1 MGARNSAGIAI
12 LSRSNI
18 REPPCPTPSATTRP
32 SSASRCAPATDTAV
46 AYYRLEPGVITFTH
60 TEVPAALWG
69 QGIGSRLIRGA
80 LEAARA
86 DGLKV
91 VARCSFVSAY
101 LRKHPEFNDMVR
113 AA

>member
-1 MGARNSAGIAI
+1 MPDAVHDNKAAQRFEMRAGKD
-12 LSRSNI
+12 L
-18 REPPCPTPSATTRP
+18 
-32 SSASRCAPATDTAV
+32 AV
-46 AYYRLEPGVITFTH
+46 AYYRLEPGIITLTH

-69 QGIGSRLIRGA
+69 QGIGPQLIRGA

-91 VARCSFVSAY
+91 VPRCSFVSAY
-101 LRKHPEFNDMVR
+101 LRKNPEFNDMVR